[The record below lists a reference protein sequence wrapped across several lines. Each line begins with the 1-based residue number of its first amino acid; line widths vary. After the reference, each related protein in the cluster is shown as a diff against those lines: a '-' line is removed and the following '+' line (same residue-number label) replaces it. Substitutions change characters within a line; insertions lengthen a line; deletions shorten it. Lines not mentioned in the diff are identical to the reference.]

1 MFGSN
6 LIAITFEIRKT
17 GRQEMS
23 KRSMDPKRRQL
34 TENRAHL
41 LLENKLKK
49 TRAAEELE
57 EREEE
62 KDKWVSEN
70 LTKERLRSTGVLQ

>member
-1 MFGSN
+1 MFGSI
-6 LIAITFEIRKT
+6 LIAITFEIQKT

-23 KRSMDPKRRQL
+23 KRSMYPKRRDL
-34 TENRAHL
+34 TEIRVHL
-41 LLENKLKK
+41 FLEKKLKK
-49 TRAAEELE
+49 TRTAEELE

>member
-17 GRQEMS
+17 GRQEMR
-23 KRSMDPKRRQL
+23 KRYVDPKRRDL
-34 TENRAHL
+34 TENRVHL

-62 KDKWVSEN
+62 KRKWVSEN
-70 LTKERLRSTGVLQ
+70 LTKERLRSMGVLQ

>member
-1 MFGSN
+1 MFGCN

-23 KRSMDPKRRQL
+23 KRSMDAKRLHL
-34 TENRAHL
+34 TENRAHS
-41 LLENKLKK
+41 LLENKLEKM
-49 TRAAEELE
+49 RAAEELE